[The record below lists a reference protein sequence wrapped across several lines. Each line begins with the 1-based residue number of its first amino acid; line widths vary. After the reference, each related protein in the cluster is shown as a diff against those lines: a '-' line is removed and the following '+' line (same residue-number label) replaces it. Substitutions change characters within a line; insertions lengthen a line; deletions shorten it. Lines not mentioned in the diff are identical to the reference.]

1 MLISS
6 LAAKMLDEA
15 ERPLSKKGR
24 GNRSDP
30 RPIHCPRW
38 LNELPSGTVYQ
49 LTLKKLMFTDP
60 NNIAGLMARM
70 ERMGLIERRADVA
83 DRRKSSSFC
92 TSKGKNL
99 FELWQGKL
107 RSGLRKRRWPFS
119 PNQKEKSFSDC
130 RPRSIGVFIPNDRGI
145 ASHLQA
151 NPFSPAASAVHS
163 AIGISGGSNSPSRR
177 ELETW
182 PILETCS
189 DLRQQSRVH
198 PDRSE

>member
-1 MLISS
+1 MRTPQSTDAQFPPL
-6 LAAKMLDEA
+6 LRKCWMRLNALFQKRVAAIGLTPDQYIA
-15 ERPLSKKGR
+15 L
-24 GNRSDP
+24 
-30 RPIHCPRW
+30 RW

-83 DRRKSSSFC
+83 DRRKSSSFVPPRERTC
-92 TSKGKNL
+92 SSR
-99 FELWQGKL
+99 QGKL

-130 RPRSIGVFIPNDRGI
+130 WPRSIGVFIPNDRGI

-163 AIGISGGSNSPSRR
+163 AIGISGGVQFSFPER
-177 ELETW
+177 T
-182 PILETCS
+182 
-189 DLRQQSRVH
+189 
-198 PDRSE
+198 